1 MKSHGIDLDGTLAF
15 YGEGQKFKPGVI
27 GDPIE
32 KMVERVKKWV
42 KDGDR
47 VDIFTARAHP
57 CHGPEA
63 TESEI
68 NAVKEWCKKHL
79 GFEPIV
85 TCMKDPRWEDYW
97 DDKAVRVTDNKGEVD
112 EGGDAVDPLEAADG
126 IGEFLV

>member
-1 MKSHGIDLDGTLAF
+1 MKSHGIDLDSTLAT
-15 YGEGQKFKPGVI
+15 YDGNFKPGVI
-27 GDPIE
+27 GKPIE
-32 KMVERVKKWV
+32 KMVERVKKWI

-57 CHGPEA
+57 CNGVEA
-63 TESEI
+63 VEKET
-68 NAVKEWCKKHL
+68 NAVKKWCKKHL

-112 EGGDAVDPLEAADG
+112 SGEDAEDPLEASVDG
-126 IGEFLV
+126 IGEFLT